1 MWNEICNSCILNDS
15 MMEEDNLKYDELN
28 LAEAKVIQS
37 ELRERILIEP
47 LTKPIQTIAGADIS
61 LNRFSEIIFA
71 GIVVLSYP
79 DLQPIAYSLVESRTR
94 FPYIPGFLAFRE
106 VPALVQALE
115 QMPVKPDVIMV
126 DGHGIA
132 HPRKMGI
139 AAHFGAITGA
149 TTMGCAKNI
158 LFGKWQEPGF
168 QKGDFSPIMTKEET
182 IGYAFRSKL
191 KTNPVFVSPGNKMDL
206 QDCLDI
212 MQHCGG
218 SYRLPEPTRRAHDF
232 VNLFRTG
239 KLEAGYH
246 ELTPKL
252 LF

>member
-1 MWNEICNSCILNDS
+1 
-15 MMEEDNLKYDELN
+15 MEEDDLKYDELN
-28 LAEAKVIQS
+28 LAEAKAIQN
-37 ELRERILIEP
+37 ELRERIIIEP
-47 LTKPIQTIAGADIS
+47 LANEIKTIAGADIS

-71 GIVVLSYP
+71 GIVVLRYS
-79 DLQPIAYSLVESRTR
+79 DLQPIAYSMVESRTS

-115 QMPVKPDVIMV
+115 QMTVKPDVIMV

-132 HPRKMGI
+132 HPRRMGI
-139 AAHFGAITGA
+139 AAHFGAMTG
-149 TTMGCAKNI
+149 TVTMGCAKNI
-158 LFGKWQEPGF
+158 LFGKWQEPGI
-168 QKGDFSPIMTKEET
+168 QKGDFSPIMTKEEV
-182 IGYAFRSKL
+182 IGYAYRSKF
-191 KTNPVFVSPGNKMDL
+191 KTNPVFVSPGNKMSL
-206 QDCLDI
+206 QDSLNI
-212 MQHCGG
+212 MQRCSG

-246 ELTPKL
+246 ELTTQL